1 MNDFTKA
8 LIADLQEDFNLVSN
22 SKTEE
27 EALHELY
34 KLIKATKLTQKLI
47 IKYNQAIRNAK

>member
-8 LIADLQEDFNLVSN
+8 LIADLEEDLNLVSN

-27 EALHELY
+27 EALHSLHQ
-34 KLIKATKLTQKLI
+34 LIKASKLTQKLI
-47 IKYNQAIRNAK
+47 IKCKQAIKNAK